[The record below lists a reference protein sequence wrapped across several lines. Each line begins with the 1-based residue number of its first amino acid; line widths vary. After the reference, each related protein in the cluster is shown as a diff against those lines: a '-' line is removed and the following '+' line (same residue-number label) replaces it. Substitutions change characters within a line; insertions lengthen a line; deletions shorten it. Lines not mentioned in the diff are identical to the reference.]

1 MAVDAGSRQSGEAA
15 DGGPAPSYDVFL
27 SWTARGLDPDGP
39 HPSQLVDALRSA
51 GLSVFFYP
59 DRLELFATITDEV
72 LEALAGSRTVLCW
85 VSPDYLGRPAC
96 LEELQ
101 LSLLAEE
108 RELDAGLV
116 GSSAGAAPTRTTS
129 RRVFSLL
136 DRVGPEAVP
145 ARMSELI
152 LSTVSDA
159 AEDGWATAVEK
170 IHAAVASVDGPFGP
184 LNPPE
189 QREGIGADGWRDSS
203 RRFVG
208 RLGELFELRDHLH
221 FSRGQVGPGAD
232 GRSAALVAGFG
243 GAGKSL
249 LAAEYAHRFAAAYPG
264 GWFWLSARGN
274 DVSGKRPDEA
284 TRNAV
289 RRDEWFR
296 VANSLGLQLDPGVD
310 EKGVRAAV
318 SEALSSVGTPVLWIV
333 DDLATGVTRKE
344 LDGWRCEGTKNVFTL
359 FTSRDVPDQGLATV
373 RLSSLEPNM
382 AVRLMLMGHKSVSEK
397 DLATAIRICER
408 LGYHPLATDMAGR
421 AAVREGFDAVE
432 SALDTPV
439 EGLDTLV
446 AEIGNLGNLPGDHA
460 REIVLTLRSSI
471 VNLCVEARWLL
482 CLAAVTGDVVLPRG
496 FIDACAIAQLELDDE
511 SPGDDTQGE
520 PAVGAEGS
528 NPAAWSRRAFNQ
540 ALTDGCA
547 DLVETSAEV
556 PGIRV
561 HTLVAGAAAALA
573 DSHSTELER
582 LEQVC
587 CAGLT
592 ARFQSAGQ
600 NAAEHIC
607 LSLEGTIATGFLW
620 GGNPYGHAPQQVT
633 QRLRL
638 VDAKNL

>member
-1 MAVDAGSRQSGEAA
+1 MEIDAGSGQTVDAA
-15 DGGPAPSYDVFL
+15 NGGPAPTYDVFL

-51 GLSVFFYP
+51 GLSVFYYP
-59 DRLELFATITDEV
+59 DTLELFATITDEV

-108 RELDAGLV
+108 RELDAWLV
-116 GSSAGAAPTRTTS
+116 RPSTGAGHPRPTS

-136 DRVGPEAVP
+136 DRVGPAAVP

-152 LSTVSDA
+152 LSSVSDA

-170 IHAAVASVDGPFGP
+170 IHAAVASVDGPLGA

-284 TRNAV
+284 TRKAM

-310 EKGVRAAV
+310 EDGVRTAV
-318 SEALSSVGTPVLWIV
+318 SAALSSMGMPVLWIV
-333 DDLATGVTRKE
+333 DDLATGVTREE

-373 RLSSLEPNM
+373 RLSSLDPNV
-382 AVRLMLMGHKSVSEK
+382 AVQLMLMGHNSVSEK
-397 DLATAIRICER
+397 DLATATRICER

-421 AAVREGFDAVE
+421 AAIR
-432 SALDTPV
+432 
-439 EGLDTLV
+439 EGLDALV

-471 VNLCVEARWLL
+471 VNLCEEARWLL

-496 FIDACAIAQLELDDE
+496 FIDACSKAQFELDGE
-511 SPGDDTQGE
+511 FAGENEQGE
-520 PAVGAEGS
+520 PAVEILSADFEDPS
-528 NPAAWSRRAFNQ
+528 TWSRRAFNQ

-547 DLVETSAEV
+547 DLV
-556 PGIRV
+556 R
-561 HTLVAGAAAALA
+561 
-573 DSHSTELER
+573 D
-582 LEQVC
+582 Q
-587 CAGLT
+587 
-592 ARFQSAGQ
+592 
-600 NAAEHIC
+600 
-607 LSLEGTIATGFLW
+607 
-620 GGNPYGHAPQQVT
+620 
-633 QRLRL
+633 
-638 VDAKNL
+638 